1 MKLIL
6 YIFILTSIIYS
17 QAEIVNSN
25 HYVYSF
31 LERMEIEHKISGY
44 NSFEIPKSRGEI
56 ASFLI
61 QLNDKKLTLT
71 DKKIL
76 DDLISEFYFEIEGST
91 EKSQMMLKGEY
102 NLLNNNEKYFYFYD
116 DREFGNVFV
125 NFLAEAQSIGYYD
138 NNKLFSSQNI
148 SLGGSVRGTIAGKF
162 GFLLEGTNG
171 QIFGDKTAAFRRND
185 LNYNFKLNEKPEET
199 FFDNTQG
206 YITADFNNIKFQ
218 FGRTRVLKG
227 HGFKRFLMDTNSP
240 LFDYFGM
247 QMKIGIINYSFL
259 HGKLL
264 GPKTF
269 LSDSI
274 TGGENLIENKFLVY
288 HRIGFDFS
296 KHFKIGFGEVVV
308 YGNRSIDL
316 SYLNPFNFYKSI
328 EHSNQDRDNSM
339 MFIDISNNS
348 IKGFKFFGMLLFDDM
363 SYAKI
368 GSGWWGNQTAWN
380 LGVITGSISENLPLD
395 FRIEYT
401 RLEPY
406 LFSHRLLRNNYSNFG
421 YPVGIE
427 IQPNSDLIFIQ
438 TNYRFCNRFW
448 ASVDFSFSRN
458 GANPILSD
466 GSITNVGGDRNLGHR
481 IFDSDNVKFL
491 DGDLQTFRQI
501 SLSLTVEP
509 YNNFYLNGKTIYL
522 NNSLQNSVYEKELET
537 YLTLSIKI

>member
-1 MKLIL
+1 MKLIF

-17 QAEIVNSN
+17 QADIVNSN
-25 HYVYSF
+25 HYVYTF
-31 LERMEIEHKISGY
+31 LERMEIEHKISDY

-61 QLNDKKLTLT
+61 QLNDKVLTST

-76 DDLISEFYFEIEGST
+76 NDLTSEFYFEINGT
-91 EKSQMMLKGEY
+91 TDNSQMMLKGDY
-102 NLLNNNEKYFYFYD
+102 SFLSDKEKYFYFYED
-116 DREFGNVFV
+116 KEIGNVFV
-125 NFLAEAQSIGYYD
+125 NFLAEAQTIGYYD
-138 NNKLFSSQNI
+138 NNKLLNSQNL
-148 SLGGSVRGTIAGKF
+148 SLGGSVRGTVAGKF

-171 QIFGDKTAAFRRND
+171 QIFGDKIAAFRRNE

-199 FFDNTQG
+199 FYDNTQG

-218 FGRTRVLKG
+218 LGRTRVLKG
-227 HGFKRFLMDTNSP
+227 HGFKKFLMDTNSP

-264 GPKTF
+264 GPKSF
-269 LSDSI
+269 LNDSI

-316 SYLNPFNFYKSI
+316 SFLNPFNFYKSI

-348 IKGFKFFGMLLFDDM
+348 IKGLKFFGMLLFDDM
-363 SYAKI
+363 SYSKI

-380 LGVITGSISENLPLD
+380 FGVITGSITETLPLD

-406 LFSHRLLRNNYSNFG
+406 LFTHRLLRNNYSNFG

-438 TNYRFCNRFW
+438 TNYRFSNRIW
-448 ASVDFSFSRN
+448 ASIDFSFSRN

-466 GSITNVGGDRNLGHR
+466 ETIINVGGDRNLGHR
-481 IFDSDNVKFL
+481 IFDSENVNFL
-491 DGDLQTFRQI
+491 DGELQTFRRI

-509 YNNFYLNGKTIYL
+509 FNNFYLNGKTIYL
-522 NNSLQNSVYEKELET
+522 NNSLQNSVYVKEIET
-537 YLTLSIKI
+537 YLTLSFKF